1 MDFVHV
7 GEDSFVDEVGSDFA
21 RDFGGDSHRMKDFDD
36 VVLWGVAIRN
46 YRVADLCHDLAGEI
60 LNGSENGDK
69 VGANEMVNV
78 DDEHLEVVS
87 KFEVVVALAAE
98 VEN

>member
-1 MDFVHV
+1 MDFVHL